1 MISRRTFAASTL
13 ALAGAAAC
21 GPLRSLAQQFG
32 PKRGT
37 LVLNAPTRL
46 PFVLSGN
53 HVYIR
58 ASVGGAPYAFIF
70 DTGGA
75 AIVTTAVAKAMGFAV
90 VGQAQV
96 GGAGSAT
103 QTADLVRVPGARIG
117 DATYTG
123 GTFLAID
130 PPRGVA
136 SPIPGLTF
144 GGIFGRELFLQLVTT
159 IDYAAATL
167 TFTPPALFR
176 PDPSAAVLPM
186 RLRNGALPNVTA
198 SVDGASGAFD
208 VDAGS
213 AAGITLTAPFAR
225 AAGLPR
231 AGAPTIDVILGYGA
245 GGPVEATALRA
256 ESFTVGAITFPD
268 PMVAIA
274 RPTGVFAEADLAG
287 NIGGEVL
294 RRFTVTLDAPGGKL
308 YLVPNAR
315 LRDPLAFNRAGVFAR
330 ADAAGDTVVLVVP
343 NGPGAEA
350 GVRAG
355 DVLVAVDGAPKT
367 HDQIGAAWLRPAGT
381 RVAVTLRRG
390 GRTVDAT
397 IVLRDLI

>member
-1 MISRRTFAASTL
+1 MISRRTFVASTL
-13 ALAGAAAC
+13 TLAGAAAC

-32 PKRGT
+32 PKPGT
-37 LVLNAPTRL
+37 LVLTAPTRL

-53 HVYIR
+53 HIYIR

-75 AIVTTAVAKAMGFAV
+75 AIVTTAVAKAMAFAT

-96 GGAGSAT
+96 GGAGSGS
-103 QTADLVRVPGARIG
+103 QTADLVRVPDARIG
-117 DATYTG
+117 DAAYTG

-130 PPRGVA
+130 PPPGVA

-144 GGIFGRELFLQLVTT
+144 GGIFGRELFTRLITT

-176 PDPSAAVLPM
+176 PDPGAAVLPL
-186 RLRNGALPNVTA
+186 RLRNGVLPNVTA
-198 SVDGASGAFD
+198 SVDGVSGAFD

-213 AAGITLTAPFAR
+213 AAGITVTEPFAKT
-225 AAGLPR
+225 AGIR
-231 AGAPTIDVILGYGA
+231 RSGAPAIEVILGYGA

-256 ESFTVGAITFPD
+256 ERFTFGATTFPD
-268 PMVAIA
+268 PIVAIA
-274 RPTGVFAEADLAG
+274 RATGVFGEADLAG

-308 YLVPNAR
+308 YLTPNAR
-315 LRDPLAFNRAGVFAR
+315 VREPLAFNRSGIYAR
-330 ADAAGDTVVLVVP
+330 AGSAGDTVVLVVP
-343 NGPGAEA
+343 KSPGAEA

-355 DVLVAVDGAPKT
+355 DVLVAIDGAPKT
-367 HDQIGAAWLRPAGT
+367 HDRFNAAWLEPVGT
-381 RVAVTLRRG
+381 RVRVTVRRG
-390 GRTVDAT
+390 GTTVVAT
-397 IVLRDLI
+397 VVLRDLL